1 MEYEISWYKTEKP
14 KDGKPTKETTGNLY
28 FNLTGLDTFS
38 FYTVNVSSVNNV
50 TKAIDLNNGST
61 ISFKTFS
68 GRKYILFGV
77 DMPVL
82 TCLYL
87 ANIRVL

>member
-1 MEYEISWYKTEKP
+1 MEYEISWYKTEEP
-14 KDGKPTKETTGNLY
+14 KDQNPAKETTGNLY
-28 FNLTGLDTFS
+28 FNLTGLDTFT

-50 TKAIDLNNGST
+50 TKAIGRINGST

-77 DMPVL
+77 DMRVL
-82 TCLYL
+82 TYLYFP
-87 ANIRVL
+87 NKGVL

>member
-14 KDGKPTKETTGNLY
+14 KDGKETTGNLY
-28 FNLTGLDTFS
+28 FNVTGLKTFTY
-38 FYTVNVSSVNNV
+38 YTITVSSINNV
-50 TKAIDLNNGST
+50 TKAISRNNGST

-77 DMPVL
+77 GLRVL
-82 TCLYL
+82 TRLYSPKVG
-87 ANIRVL
+87 VL